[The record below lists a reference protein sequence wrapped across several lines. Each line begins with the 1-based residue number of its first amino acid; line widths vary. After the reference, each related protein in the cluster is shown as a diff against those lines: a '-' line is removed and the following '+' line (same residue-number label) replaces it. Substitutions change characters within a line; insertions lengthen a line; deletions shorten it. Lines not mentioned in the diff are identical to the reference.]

1 MREQGKQ
8 METTNINVQR
18 KEINIG
24 RCAVNLTGG
33 AEKHPVDF
41 GVLDP
46 HKRARYAKHPLEQ
59 ISNQTDIRFWSHLGN
74 SSSRF

>member
-24 RCAVNLTGG
+24 RCAVNFMGG
-33 AEKHPVDF
+33 AETHPT
-41 GVLDP
+41 
-46 HKRARYAKHPLEQ
+46 A
-59 ISNQTDIRFWSHLGN
+59 
-74 SSSRF
+74 